1 MSANTSIEERERHRE
16 RMNRALGLG
25 VAGSLVGTAAAVFA
39 PASVSDHLLFA
50 GVCAYYL
57 GVLGYLAVW
66 RRTGVRL
73 IDEREAAVERRAS
86 RIVSG
91 ILLLV
96 VVFGL
101 PADVLLDATGAVDV
115 PPAVRGAVWG
125 YGLLLVVGAVAY
137 GYAEDRVA

>member
-1 MSANTSIEERERHRE
+1 MSSNTSIEERERHRE
-16 RMNRALGLG
+16 RMNRLLGLG
-25 VAGSLVGTAAAVFA
+25 VTGGLVGTAAAVFA
-39 PASVSDHLLFA
+39 PSSVSDLLLVA
-50 GVCAYYL
+50 AVGAYYL

-73 IDEREAAVERRAS
+73 LDEREAAVERRAS

-91 ILLLV
+91 VLLLV

-101 PADVLLDATGAVDV
+101 PADVLLDATGLVDV

-125 YGLLLVVGAVAY
+125 YGLLLVVGAFAY

>member
-1 MSANTSIEERERHRE
+1 MSATTSIEERERHRE

-25 VAGSLVGTAAAVFA
+25 VAGGLAGTAAAVFA
-39 PASVSDHLLFA
+39 PASVADLLLFA
-50 GVCAYYL
+50 GVGAYYL
-57 GVLGYLAVW
+57 GVLGYLTVW

-86 RIVSG
+86 RVVSG
-91 ILLLV
+91 VLLLV

-115 PPAVRGAVWG
+115 PPAVRGAIWG

-137 GYAEDRVA
+137 GHAEDRVA

>member
-1 MSANTSIEERERHRE
+1 MSTHHPIEERERHRE

-25 VAGSLVGTAAAVFA
+25 VAGFLVATVAAVFA
-39 PASVSDHLLFA
+39 PASVSDPLLFA
-50 GVCAYYL
+50 GVGAYYL

-86 RIVSG
+86 RVVSG
-91 ILLLV
+91 LLLLF

-101 PADVLLDATGAVDV
+101 PADVVLDATGAVDV
-115 PPAVRGAVWG
+115 PPAVRGAIWG

-137 GYAEDRVA
+137 GYAEGRVA